1 MSKEITSIF
10 AVYHKARVTFAQ
22 TAAELAKQSRNIEG
36 ISEFRFIKI
45 EAMIIKEP
53 GLLELLR
60 PLLLDIEPSVQQNAA
75 KALGFIA
82 GYNEQLGERVV
93 SSDILPQLVYS
104 LHNDNVTFFLVI
116 IISETIQKICCFGF
130 KKCGETHNGIGR
142 ESSRVWSN

>member
-1 MSKEITSIF
+1 
-10 AVYHKARVTFAQ
+10 
-22 TAAELAKQSRNIEG
+22 
-36 ISEFRFIKI
+36 
-45 EAMIIKEP
+45 MIIKEP

-104 LHNDNVTFFLVI
+104 LHNDNVTFFQCYNHFRNNTKDMLL
-116 IISETIQKICCFGF
+116 
-130 KKCGETHNGIGR
+130 
-142 ESSRVWSN
+142 